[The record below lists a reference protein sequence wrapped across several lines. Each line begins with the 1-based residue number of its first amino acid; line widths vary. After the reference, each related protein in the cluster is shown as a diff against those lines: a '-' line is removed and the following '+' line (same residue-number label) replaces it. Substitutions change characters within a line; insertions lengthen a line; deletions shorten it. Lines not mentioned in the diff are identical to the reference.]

1 MRALAKFVTGRTT
14 DLQAGDVGIAEDGA
28 PRPRGDDVP
37 PIFAFAYRGARFVA
51 RIDSTPNARTVY
63 LSADLGKLPYSLE
76 VGAGRRTA
84 RTIIALSHGLPRG
97 RLSLTDDHDIHLDAK
112 AAAPEP
118 VTPASVMATV
128 VALLLDFKSHLD
140 LLRDALSAPA
150 PQARS
155 KAKPATA
162 GGGSHSRAGAPSACG
177 TVKI

>member
-14 DLQAGDVGIAEDGA
+14 DLQVGDVRITEDGA
-28 PRPRGDDVP
+28 PRPRGDDLP
-37 PIFAFAYRGARFVA
+37 PTFAFAYRGARFVA
-51 RIDSTPNARTVY
+51 RIDSTPNARMVG

-76 VGAGRRTA
+76 VGSGRRMA
-84 RTIIALSHGLPRG
+84 RAIIALSDGLPRG

-128 VALLLDFKSHLD
+128 VALLLDFKPHLD
-140 LLRDALSAPA
+140 LLREALSEPA
-150 PQARS
+150 PLPRP

-162 GGGSHSRAGAPSACG
+162 GGDAVTPAPALPPPAAP
-177 TVKI
+177 